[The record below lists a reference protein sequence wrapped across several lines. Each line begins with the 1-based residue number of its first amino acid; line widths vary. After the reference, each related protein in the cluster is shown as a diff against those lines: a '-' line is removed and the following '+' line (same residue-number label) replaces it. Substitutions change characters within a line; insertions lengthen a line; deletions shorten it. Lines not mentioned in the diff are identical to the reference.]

1 MFITKHNIPPI
12 GLDISD
18 SSLKLAQLKSSGD
31 SIKIQALGCKN
42 LEKGIIDS
50 GVIKQPEIVIKKINE
65 LISRPNFGSINT
77 NEVVACLPKDKTFIK
92 LINMDKTPNNLIDVM
107 ENEIEK
113 HFPLS
118 GKEMYFDWQ
127 IVKEYDQN
135 YDVLIGAAPKNIVKQ
150 YIAILTKARLS
161 VVALEIESAAISR
174 TLLKEEARKYSG
186 PLDKNY
192 CIINIGAENSQMSIY
207 SQGTIV
213 MSVSIPISS
222 RETTDE
228 IAKTLE
234 IKPEQAEKA
243 KFICGLDK
251 SMANGIVHDILLAMI
266 ENIISR
272 IQIGLDFYYKHYSG
286 RGNITKIILTG
297 NGANVKNIDKIF
309 SEKLSIPAEMGNI
322 YTHLDE
328 SKEKLSKNF
337 IVYDM
342 IKPDDKKKNNEEK
355 NASIQGNNE
364 LIYTTAIGLALRKI
378 FIRLTA

>member
-18 SSLKLAQLKSSGD
+18 SSLKFVQLKSSGNN
-31 SIKIQALGCKN
+31 IKIQALGCKN
-42 LEKGIIDS
+42 LEKGIIDN
-50 GVIKQPEIVIKKINE
+50 GVIKQPEIVVKKINE
-65 LISRPNFGSINT
+65 LISKPNFGSINT

-127 IVKEYDQN
+127 IVKEHDQN

-272 IQIGLDFYYKHYSG
+272 IQIGLDFYYKRYSG

-328 SKEKLSKNF
+328 SKEKFSKNF
-337 IVYDM
+337 IVYDT